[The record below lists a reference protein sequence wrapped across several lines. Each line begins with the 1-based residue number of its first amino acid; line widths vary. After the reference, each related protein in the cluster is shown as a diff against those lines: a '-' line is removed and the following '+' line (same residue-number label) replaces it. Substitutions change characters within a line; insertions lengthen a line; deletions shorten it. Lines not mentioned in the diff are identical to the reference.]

1 MADAPKRRGIS
12 HLEKALNIYGIVLI
26 IWSLYRFYF
35 KLSQPLWFDEFIAK
49 PAIFILP
56 VWYFISRY
64 EKKSLA
70 EGLHFRTKSP
80 VIDIIAGLLIG
91 SVFFIISALRANG
104 VHLVYPTVFL
114 YVAIALATS
123 ISEEI
128 VARGFILNRLYDSNK
143 NAILSSIYASI
154 LFFFLRVPILFV
166 ENKLAG
172 SMLVQTLAVNF
183 VLSLVISLLFVYRRS
198 LTFAVAIHFM
208 YALSFYLFVS

>member
-1 MADAPKRRGIS
+1 MQEKKRRGIS

-49 PAIFILP
+49 PAIFVLP

-64 EKKSLA
+64 EHKKFA
-70 EGLHFRTKSP
+70 EGVHFHTRSP
-80 VIDIIAGLLIG
+80 LIDIIAGLLIG
-91 SVFFIISALRANG
+91 AVFFIISAFRATPDIQLG
-104 VHLVYPTVFL
+104 WGLLFFVAVALV
-114 YVAIALATS
+114 TS
-123 ISEEI
+123 VTEEI

-143 NAILSSIYASI
+143 NIILSSVYASI

-172 SMLVQTLAVNF
+172 DILIQTMAVNF
-183 VLSLVISLLFVYRRS
+183 VLSLVISLLFLYRRS
-198 LTFAVAIHFM
+198 LLFAVAIHFM
-208 YALSFYLFVS
+208 YALSFYLFV